1 MSEPP
6 AVDAAAL
13 RRAVG
18 QFATGVTVIT
28 VMHGEHVHGMTANS
42 FTSVSLDPPLVL
54 FCVGKSARMARL
66 ITKVDGFAINIL
78 SDRQMQVSRQFAGSN
93 KEDAA
98 RSVLLQRGPI
108 APLLSGSLAALSC
121 RTSAIH
127 EGGDHWI
134 VVGEV
139 VALHESGHG
148 QPDGPLAFYRSRY
161 CELIEPAIPA
171 EPADRWSNDEI
182 RIYHEEWSAG
192 NLSDPAERPEL
203 PW

>member
-1 MSEPP
+1 MNDLP
-6 AVDAAAL
+6 AVDSAAF

-28 VMHGEHVHGMTANS
+28 VTHGDHVHGMTANS

-66 ITKVDGFAINIL
+66 IEQVEGFAINIL
-78 SDRQMQVSRQFAGSN
+78 SDRQMQVSRQFAGAN

-98 RSVLLQRGPI
+98 RTVRLHRGPV
-108 APLLSGSLAALSC
+108 APLLSGSLVALSC

-139 VALHESGHG
+139 IALHEVG
-148 QPDGPLAFYRSRY
+148 QDRASGPLAFFRSRY
-161 CELIEPAIPA
+161 CDLIEPPTPV
-171 EPADRWSNDEI
+171 EQADRWSNDEI

-192 NLSDPAERPEL
+192 DLGEPAERPEL

>member
-1 MSEPP
+1 MNERPF
-6 AVDAAAL
+6 VDTAAF

-28 VMHGEHVHGMTANS
+28 VRHDDHVHGMTANS

-54 FCVGKSARMARL
+54 FCVGKTARMAAL
-66 ITKVDGFAINIL
+66 IQRVEGFAINIL
-78 SDRQMQVSRQFAGSN
+78 GDQQMQVSRQFAGSN
-93 KEDAA
+93 KDDAA
-98 RSVLLQRGPI
+98 RTVQLQLGPV
-108 APLLSGSLAALSC
+108 APILGGSLAALSC

-139 VALHESGHG
+139 VAIHEPDQTRLH
-148 QPDGPLAFYRSRY
+148 GPLAFFRSRY
-161 CELIEPAIPA
+161 CDLIEPTTPA
-171 EPADRWSNDEI
+171 EPTDRWSNDEI

-192 NLSDPAERPEL
+192 DLSESTERPEL

>member
-1 MSEPP
+1 MNDLP
-6 AVDAAAL
+6 AVDSAAF

-28 VMHGEHVHGMTANS
+28 VKHGDHVHGMTANS

-66 ITKVDGFAINIL
+66 IEQVEGFAINIL
-78 SDRQMQVSRQFAGSN
+78 SDRQMQVSRQFAGAN

-98 RSVLLQRGPI
+98 RMVRLHRGPV

-139 VALHESGHG
+139 IALHEAG
-148 QPDGPLAFYRSRY
+148 QDRASGPLAFFRSRY
-161 CELIEPAIPA
+161 CDLIEPPTPA
-171 EPADRWSNDEI
+171 EQADRWSNDEI

-192 NLSDPAERPEL
+192 DLGEPAERPEL

>member
-1 MSEPP
+1 MTSQP
-6 AVDAAAL
+6 AVEPAAF

-18 QFATGVTVIT
+18 QFATGVTVVT
-28 VMHGEHVHGMTANS
+28 VQHDDHVHGMTANS
-42 FTSVSLDPPLVL
+42 FTSVSLSPPLVL
-54 FCVGKSARMARL
+54 FCVGKAARMARL
-66 ITKVDGFAINIL
+66 IEHVDGFAINIL
-78 SDRQMQVSRQFAGSN
+78 SDRQMRVSRQFAGAN

-98 RSVLLQRGPI
+98 RAVRLQKGPV
-108 APLLSGSLAALSC
+108 APLLAGALACLSC

-139 VALHESGHG
+139 IAIHEPGPADRS
-148 QPDGPLAFYRSRY
+148 GPLAFFRSRY
-161 CELIEPAIPA
+161 CDLIEPPTPA
-171 EPADRWSNDEI
+171 EQADRWSNDEI

-192 NLSDPAERPEL
+192 DLNEPAERREL

>member
-1 MSEPP
+1 MSARP
-6 AVDAAAL
+6 AVDPAAF

-18 QFATGVTVIT
+18 EFATGVTVVT
-28 VMHGEHVHGMTANS
+28 VQHGDRIHGMTANS

-66 ITKVDGFAINIL
+66 IEQVEGFAVNIL
-78 SDRQMQVSRQFAGSN
+78 SDRQMQVSRQFAGAN
-93 KEDAA
+93 KDDAT
-98 RSVLLQRGPI
+98 RLVSLRRGPV

-121 RTSAIH
+121 RTSAVH

-134 VVGEV
+134 VIGEV
-139 VALHESGHG
+139 IAIHEPE
-148 QPDGPLAFYRSRY
+148 QARTNGPLAFFRSRY
-161 CELIEPAIPA
+161 CDLIVPPTPA
-171 EPADRWSNDEI
+171 EAADRWSNDEI

-192 NLSDPAERPEL
+192 DVSEPAERRDL

>member
-1 MSEPP
+1 MTASQPIDSG
-6 AVDAAAL
+6 AF

-28 VMHGEHVHGMTANS
+28 VQHGDHIHGMTANS

-54 FCVGKSARMARL
+54 FCVGKAARMARL
-66 ITKVDGFAINIL
+66 ITRVDGFAINIL
-78 SDRQMQVSRQFAGSN
+78 SDRQTEVSRQFAGSN
-93 KEDAA
+93 KEDVT
-98 RSVLLQRGPI
+98 RTVPLQRGPV
-108 APLLSGSLAALSC
+108 APLIGGSLAALSC
-121 RTSAIH
+121 QTSAIH
-127 EGGDHWI
+127 DGGDHWI

-139 VALHESGHG
+139 VAIHESESV
-148 QPDGPLAFYRSRY
+148 PSPGPLAFFRSRY
-161 CELIEPAIPA
+161 CELVEPATPA

-192 NLSDPAERPEL
+192 DLSDAAERRDL